1 MSSMTLANGITNLVH
16 EIFIDLLE
24 REKKISINNSHPLPT
39 ANLFTV
45 CVVSILR
52 IGSNKKPY
60 FFTNHETQPRCS
72 QSFVQII
79 YEQFHSLFNVFYLLH
94 FQQDSYAI

>member
-52 IGSNKKPY
+52 IGSNKKTI
-60 FFTNHETQPRCS
+60 FFHKP
-72 QSFVQII
+72 
-79 YEQFHSLFNVFYLLH
+79 
-94 FQQDSYAI
+94 